1 MRETGGITREE
12 FRERIAR
19 CLAEME
25 QRQIDVM
32 LVYGDSARPEN
43 LVYLTDYRP
52 IGSDLPGNCGYNALF
67 LLERDGTSTLV
78 IDREWYLDW
87 AREES
92 WVTDILA
99 DDQGDTLSVAHGLLA
114 QKKLLRARIEADVGP
129 MPTDVY
135 KRFLGIFAGCA
146 IDETPRIVS
155 WLRAVKS
162 PSEIALIS
170 RGLEILGKAH
180 DAGLALAREGVTEV
194 DIALE
199 MRRVI
204 MEEGA
209 EYPRAMFVDSG
220 RRATIALA
228 SPMHTMR
235 RLERGD
241 MVLVSTFCTYRK
253 YSPGLDRNWVVG
265 EPSERQRTL
274 AEIELKSLDRAVSLI
289 RPGVRA
295 CDLMRPVYAEHVE
308 PLLKAAGFREY
319 NLQGYLGHGTG
330 ILTKETPFLWRM
342 DTTAMRPGMV
352 IHLEPGIYAKDPRIG
367 GMRTADTI
375 VVTADGCEN
384 ITRYPRRVGTLAS
397 AQA

>member
-1 MRETGGITREE
+1 MSHHEGIGIQE
-12 FRERIAR
+12 FRERIAK
-19 CLAEME
+19 CLEEME
-25 QRQIDVM
+25 RRRIDVM

-43 LVYLTDYRP
+43 LTYLTDYRP
-52 IGSDLPGNCGYNALF
+52 IGADLPGNCGYNALF
-67 LLERDGTSTLV
+67 LLERDGTGTLV

-92 WVTDILA
+92 WVAEIVA

-114 QKKLLRARIEADVGP
+114 KKRLLGSRFEADTGP

-135 KRFLGIFAGCA
+135 KRFHGIFAGCT

-155 WLRAVKS
+155 HLREVKS
-162 PSEIALIS
+162 PAELELIS
-170 RGLEILGKAH
+170 RGLEILGAAQ
-180 DAGLALAREGVTEV
+180 DAGLAVAREGATEV

-204 MEEGA
+204 MREGA
-209 EYPRAMFVDSG
+209 EFPRAMFVDSG

-228 SPMHTMR
+228 NPMHTMR

-241 MVLVSTFCTYRK
+241 MVLVSTFCTYQK
-253 YSPGLDRNWVVG
+253 YSPGLDRNWVIG

-274 AEIELKSLDRAVSLI
+274 AEIELKSLERAVSLI
-289 RPGVRA
+289 RPGMRA
-295 CDLMRPVYAEHVE
+295 CDLMQPVYTDYVE
-308 PLLKAAGFREY
+308 PLLKEAGFRDY

-330 ILTKETPFLWRM
+330 ILTKETPYLWRM
-342 DTTAMRPGMV
+342 DSTVLRPGMV
-352 IHLEPGIYAKDPRIG
+352 IHLEPGIYAKDPRVG
-367 GMRTADTI
+367 GMRTADTL

-384 ITRYPRRVGTLAS
+384 LTRYPRRVGTLAT
-397 AQA
+397 AAG